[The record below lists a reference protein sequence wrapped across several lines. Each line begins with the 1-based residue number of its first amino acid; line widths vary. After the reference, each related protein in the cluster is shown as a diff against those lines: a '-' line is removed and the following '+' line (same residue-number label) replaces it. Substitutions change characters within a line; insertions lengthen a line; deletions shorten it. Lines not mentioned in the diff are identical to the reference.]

1 MYYLYFII
9 SITSS
14 ASSLVHF
21 SLNSSL
27 DRALKQ
33 KQHRK
38 VYLRYYTWCRRKL
51 QPCPMHTM
59 IQQAQDLG
67 AQRWSLSPQDSDDKP
82 SAFYSISMSRPS
94 NTHYHQVRVY
104 LLFKSTSLGSS
115 TITLITLLRHGVME
129 SRNSLSSRWAAACPC
144 LHLLA
149 LLLGEHD
156 RFYFYPLKGALP
168 LKRL

>member
-14 ASSLVHF
+14 ASSFVHF

-38 VYLRYYTWCRRKL
+38 VYLRYYTWCEERL

-67 AQRWSLSPQDSDDKP
+67 AQRLNPVGSGSDDKP
-82 SAFYSISMSRPS
+82 STFYSISMSRPS

-104 LLFKSTSLGSS
+104 LLFNSAFLRSS
-115 TITLITLLRHGVME
+115 TITQIMLLRHGVME
-129 SRNSLSSRWAAACPC
+129 SRNTLSSRWAAACPC

-149 LLLGEHD
+149 LLLEEHD